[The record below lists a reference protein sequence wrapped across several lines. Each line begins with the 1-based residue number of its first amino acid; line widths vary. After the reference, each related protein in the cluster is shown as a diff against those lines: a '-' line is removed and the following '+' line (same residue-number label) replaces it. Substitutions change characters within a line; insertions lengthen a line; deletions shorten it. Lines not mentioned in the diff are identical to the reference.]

1 MPVGPGSAFTLRGV
15 NLGDLLT
22 LGCAVAFALQ
32 IIVLGR
38 ATRRHSFAQIAF
50 LQTAVAALLMACV
63 TPVLE
68 HPHIRWTPLLWA
80 GLLVTG
86 LVNTAAAFTIQAWAQ
101 QFLPPTHTALIFA
114 LEPVFAWITSFLVA
128 GEVLGWRAGCGAMLI
143 LAGIVLAETKGHT
156 EEDHSLRKELQ
167 IPATLD

>member
-1 MPVGPGSAFTLRGV
+1 
-15 NLGDLLT
+15 
-22 LGCAVAFALQ
+22 
-32 IIVLGR
+32 
-38 ATRRHSFAQIAF
+38 HSFAQIAF

-114 LEPVFAWITSFLVA
+114 LEPVFAWITSFLLL
-128 GEVLGWRAGCGAMLI
+128 GERLGWRAAAGALLI
-143 LAGIVLAETKGHT
+143 LAGLLFSEVLGASRTKVEMVHQSTG
-156 EEDHSLRKELQ
+156 
-167 IPATLD
+167 